1 MIHYFVRAGCRKMK
15 TLLKSM
21 KDEMNDDRQRY
32 SEREFYGEIGFGG
45 VLIERLSVCPSA
57 NSPAS

>member
-1 MIHYFVRAGCRKMK
+1 MK

-21 KDEMNDDRQRY
+21 KDEMKDDRQRY

>member
-1 MIHYFVRAGCRKMK
+1 MK

-21 KDEMNDDRQRY
+21 KDEMKDDRQRY

-57 NSPAS
+57 FLSRLHLWLSLYVGRD